1 MKYQY
6 FQDGLEAYRCRRYA
20 RGCDYNRYDSRCY
33 LRPASDVTCARHLA
47 GEAPAACLATEGT
60 GGREIIVEFVVQNE
74 P

>member
-1 MKYQY
+1 MRVAAIIT
-6 FQDGLEAYRCRRYA
+6 GMTA
-20 RGCDYNRYDSRCY
+20 
-33 LRPASDVTCARHLA
+33 DVTCARHLA